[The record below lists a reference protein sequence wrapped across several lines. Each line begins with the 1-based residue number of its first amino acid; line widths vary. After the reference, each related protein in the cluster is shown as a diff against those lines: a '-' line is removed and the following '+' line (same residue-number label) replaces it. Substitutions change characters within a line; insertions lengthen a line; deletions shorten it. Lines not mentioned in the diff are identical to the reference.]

1 MHTKGPWK
9 LKEVVTSVGRA
20 FKINEPTKID
30 DDHGCVACIYDDSTS
45 LNLRP
50 SEEHEANARL
60 IAAAPE
66 LLDELMVSIERG
78 IKLGYSCEGQFE
90 LYKNITG
97 EEYVEEYHRRKAKG
111 E

>member
-9 LKEVVTSVGRA
+9 VKEVVTSVGRA
-20 FKINEPTKID
+20 FKINEPAKID
-30 DDHGCVACIYDDSTS
+30 DDHGCIACIYDDSTS

-66 LLDELMVSIERG
+66 LLDACELAFANLKPQGDIQKDFDGHVTMAAIGKAV
-78 IKLGYSCEGQFE
+78 
-90 LYKNITG
+90 
-97 EEYVEEYHRRKAKG
+97 HKAKG

>member
-9 LKEVVTSVGRA
+9 AESVKSDGTLVYKRIKAANGKSVA
-20 FKINEPTKID
+20 FAGVYKGHDE
-30 DDHGCVACIYDDSTS
+30 
-45 LNLRP
+45 
-50 SEEHEANARL
+50 EANALL

-66 LLDELMVSIERG
+66 LYQEFIVSIERG
-78 IKLGYSCEGQFE
+78 FALGYSCEDQLE

>member
-66 LLDELMVSIERG
+66 LLEALVG
-78 IKLGYSCEGQFE
+78 LLGYN
-90 LYKNITG
+90 YIG
-97 EEYVEEYHRRKAKG
+97 EDIMEHEPYWAEEERVAF
-111 E
+111 